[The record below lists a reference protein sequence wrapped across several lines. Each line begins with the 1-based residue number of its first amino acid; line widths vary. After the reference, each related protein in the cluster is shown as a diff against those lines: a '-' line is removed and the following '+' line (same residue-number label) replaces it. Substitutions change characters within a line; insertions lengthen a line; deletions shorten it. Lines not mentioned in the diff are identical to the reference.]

1 MQSIHDAA
9 KCGDVRDVSKIL
21 QGANFASKITA
32 KDKNNFGMT
41 PLHLAAWN
49 GYKEVVE
56 CLIEAA
62 KEFLR
67 KEEEK
72 KEMECSTG
80 STSTSSRSSFSFESF
95 INAKDNKD
103 GWTPLHLAAYT
114 GHKEVV
120 ECLIEEVKEF
130 LRKEKEKKEGSTS
143 TTRSSSFSFE
153 SFINAKTNNDGS
165 TPLHVAACNGHK
177 EVVMFLVQERNKELF
192 KLFLHAPVGALRT
205 AIVHTEGIWSEIFRY
220 C

>member
-1 MQSIHDAA
+1 M
-9 KCGDVRDVSKIL
+9 
-21 QGANFASKITA
+21 
-32 KDKNNFGMT
+32 
-41 PLHLAAWN
+41 
-49 GYKEVVE
+49 E

-72 KEMECSTG
+72 KKEEGSTG
-80 STSTSSRSSFSFESF
+80 STSTTSRSSFSFESF
-95 INAKDNKD
+95 INAKEED
-103 GWTPLHLAAYT
+103 GWTPLHWAAR
-114 GHKEVV
+114 
-120 ECLIEEVKEF
+120 F
-130 LRKEKEKKEGSTS
+130 
-143 TTRSSSFSFE
+143 
-153 SFINAKTNNDGS
+153 
-165 TPLHVAACNGHK
+165 GHK

>member
-1 MQSIHDAA
+1 MD
-9 KCGDVRDVSKIL
+9 RDCTWLMRSW
-21 QGANFASKITA
+21 
-32 KDKNNFGMT
+32 T
-41 PLHLAAWN
+41 PLHRAAEN
-49 GYKEVVE
+49 GCKEVVE
-56 CLIEAA
+56 CFIEAA
-62 KEFLR
+62 KWFLR
-67 KEEEK
+67 KEEGEK
-72 KEMECSTG
+72 EG
-80 STSTSSRSSFSFESF
+80 ST
-95 INAKDNKD
+95 
-103 GWTPLHLAAYT
+103 
-114 GHKEVV
+114 
-120 ECLIEEVKEF
+120 
-130 LRKEKEKKEGSTS
+130 GSTS